1 VLASRNSDVVD
12 FSSFLIRIQ
21 VLQIQGAVEKGEME
35 RFQSILEELKSFL
48 LTDPH
53 NMISSYTVINNFN
66 HILEQLLLQGHHH
79 HHSNVCDCVVA
90 IWQSILMILK
100 SFPAYAN
107 YTPLLISLKRW
118 SETTHDK
125 HIEEKIEEM
134 VLDFQT
140 FIIAVTDRA
149 TLANIAK
156 TAKITGFERLSEFI
170 GATS

>member
-1 VLASRNSDVVD
+1 
-12 FSSFLIRIQ
+12 
-21 VLQIQGAVEKGEME
+21 
-35 RFQSILEELKSFL
+35 
-48 LTDPH
+48 
-53 NMISSYTVINNFN
+53 
-66 HILEQLLLQGHHH
+66 
-79 HHSNVCDCVVA
+79 
-90 IWQSILMILK
+90 
-100 SFPAYAN
+100 
-107 YTPLLISLKRW
+107 LKRW